1 MINDHLEN
9 QMISVL
15 NYQCIYLYDL
25 QTSVDLFAYLSMYS
39 YSKVCIYIYIYAS
52 HTHIYIYVHY
62 IIPVDNTLDMSS
74 KDCDRK
80 QV

>member
-39 YSKVCIYIYIYAS
+39 KVCTYIHICI
-52 HTHIYIYVHY
+52 THIYIYVHY